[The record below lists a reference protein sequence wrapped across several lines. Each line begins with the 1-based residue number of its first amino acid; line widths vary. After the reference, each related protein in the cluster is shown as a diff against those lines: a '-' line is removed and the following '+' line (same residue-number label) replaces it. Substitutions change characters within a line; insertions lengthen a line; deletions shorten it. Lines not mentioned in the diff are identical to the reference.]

1 MKSVSRSAGNT
12 LEKVASEFS
21 KEVIA
26 ELEEGRDHALESLEL
41 TKRETIETAAK
52 ILGMGSKQADS
63 LRRQIIGSS
72 ELESRNLHLRL
83 IEDSVN
89 EVFATAMAKAAA
101 TSPTE
106 YENAITR
113 LITEGVGFIGATARV
128 ACRSEDGGLVSSVI
142 KKLNRASTRLTL
154 DEKSLN
160 TIGGVVL
167 TSPDGTVKFANTF
180 EARLERLR
188 PILRKEVANLLT
200 GGQA

>member
-1 MKSVSRSAGNT
+1 MKGVSRSAGNT
-12 LEKVASEFS
+12 LEKVASEFA

-26 ELEEGRDHALESLEL
+26 ELEGGRDQALESLEL
-41 TKRETIETAAK
+41 TRRETIGSAAK
-52 ILGMGSKQADS
+52 ILETGRKQADS
-63 LRRQIIGSS
+63 LRRQMIGSS

-101 TSPTE
+101 TSPSE
-106 YENAITR
+106 YENALTR

-128 ACRSEDGGLVSSVI
+128 ACRSEDSRLVSSVI
-142 KKLNRASTRLTL
+142 KKLDRTSTRLTL

-160 TIGGVVL
+160 TIGGIAL
-167 TSPDGTVKFANTF
+167 TSPDGTVKFDNTF
-180 EARLERLR
+180 EARLKRLR
-188 PILRKEVANLLT
+188 PMLRKEVANLLT